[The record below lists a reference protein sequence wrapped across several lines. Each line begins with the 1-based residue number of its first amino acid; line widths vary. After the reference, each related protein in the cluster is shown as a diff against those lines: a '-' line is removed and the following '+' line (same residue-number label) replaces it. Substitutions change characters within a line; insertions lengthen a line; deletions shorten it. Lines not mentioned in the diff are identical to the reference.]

1 MSSFNITNLDQHWVN
16 AGDLGV
22 HVLLQ
27 VLVKKFKDQVE
38 LVFGVHNLMQPSFR
52 TRLFFKKNRW
62 QNNVNYNQNI
72 LYIYSVSIDLKAA
85 PYLTIVGW
93 SSSFKSEISRIAV
106 DGTPSSSA
114 STLT

>member
-27 VLVKKFKDQVE
+27 VLVKEFKDQVE

-62 QNNVNYNQNI
+62 QNNVNYNHYKI
-72 LYIYSVSIDLKAA
+72 FYIF
-85 PYLTIVGW
+85 T
-93 SSSFKSEISRIAV
+93 
-106 DGTPSSSA
+106 A
-114 STLT
+114 SLST